1 MMTDYRY
8 RIYDATEQHI
18 LANNLTLE
26 QAQKVKQYLQADAP
40 NNTLEIEKYVV
51 TTPKWQLNR

>member
-8 RIYDATEQHI
+8 RIYDSTEQHI

-40 NNTLEIEKYVV
+40 LNTLEIEKYVPH
-51 TTPKWQLNR
+51 TPK

>member
-26 QAQKVKQYLQADAP
+26 QAVKVKQHLQLDVP
-40 NNTLEIEKYVV
+40 HNTLEIEKYVAHE
-51 TTPKWQLNR
+51 PK